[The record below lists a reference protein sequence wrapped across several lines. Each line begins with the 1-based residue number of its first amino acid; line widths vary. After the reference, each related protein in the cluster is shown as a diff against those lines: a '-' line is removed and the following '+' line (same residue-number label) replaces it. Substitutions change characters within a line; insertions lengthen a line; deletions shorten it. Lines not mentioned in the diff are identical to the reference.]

1 MPDTAPMSALTV
13 DRYAENGCAVFGPI
27 LDPAKCVELRER
39 IRRER
44 PLDAS
49 MFYES
54 EAAFEKHGRWSRYAP
69 GPGHNILETLSNG
82 ELDFI
87 ERNPAFVEAAA
98 RLVGP
103 GYTIMKKSVI
113 RSVPSA
119 MLPRWL
125 YDKVVHIGRSN
136 LNPFIRDDFQ
146 DIQYFHATD
155 FHQDKTRPKSDFVT
169 VYVYLDKVEPHCS
182 ALQILVGSHK
192 LGMTPYP
199 HSLRRS
205 YVDKSLWFYSDG
217 PSNMETHQVT
227 FTGPTGTV
235 SCFHGLTLHG
245 TNLNMTDDPRISL
258 RYLLTYGDGFAG
270 DCLQRQANALV
281 TGRLAIDVG
290 RYDVD
295 KEGRLLA
302 TGSALLSWGYDR

>member
-1 MPDTAPMSALTV
+1 MTESAILTL
-13 DRYAENGCAVFGPI
+13 DHYPENGCAVFGSI
-27 LDPAKCVELRER
+27 LDPAECVRLRER
-39 IRRER
+39 LRRER

-49 MFYES
+49 MFYET
-54 EAAFEKHGRWSRYAP
+54 EDAFERHGRWHRYAP
-69 GPGHNILETLSNG
+69 GPGHNILEAMSNG

-87 ERNPAFVEAAA
+87 ERNPAFVDAAT

-103 GYTIMKKSVI
+103 GYGIMKKSVI
-113 RSVPSA
+113 RSVPSS

-125 YDKVVHIGRSN
+125 YDKVVHVGRSN

-169 VYVYLDKVEPHCS
+169 VYIYLDNVEPHCS

-199 HSLRRS
+199 HSLRHS
-205 YVDKSLWFYSDG
+205 YVDKQLWYYSDG
-217 PSNMETHQVT
+217 PSHLQTRQTT
-227 FTGPTGTV
+227 FVGPAGTV

-245 TNLNMTDDPRISL
+245 TNLNMTRDPRISL
-258 RYLLTYGDGFAG
+258 RYLLTYGDNFSG

-281 TGRLAIDVG
+281 TGPLAIEVP

-295 KEGRLLA
+295 KEGRLLPI
-302 TGSALLSWGYDR
+302 GSALLAWGHDR